1 MQKAPNTPILQKY
14 KFTLKG
20 MLKFETISFL
30 GRYFFSHISSR
41 TPKFHA
47 LASKEKNY
55 LNLGCGSQFRQAMGG
70 GTIINADFFSHLK
83 PYKTYSTPM
92 PQWQLDLRYPLQCP
106 HNIFDG
112 VFSEHTLEHLYIDD
126 AIALLRDIFRILK
139 PNGTIRLSVPD
150 LELHIQQYLNAKKQ
164 DSHQQALASEYIR
177 KLTQEYLHIKCMGL

>member
-70 GTIINADFFSHLK
+70 GN
-83 PYKTYSTPM
+83 Y
-92 PQWQLDLRYPLQCP
+92 
-106 HNIFDG
+106 N
-112 VFSEHTLEHLYIDD
+112 
-126 AIALLRDIFRILK
+126 
-139 PNGTIRLSVPD
+139 
-150 LELHIQQYLNAKKQ
+150 
-164 DSHQQALASEYIR
+164 
-177 KLTQEYLHIKCMGL
+177 